1 MVQAQPRASPTPEQ
15 QAEEV
20 QLEEIE
26 HPGVG
31 YVEEGAQIDVVWS
44 IF

>member
-1 MVQAQPRASPTPEQ
+1 MVQAQPRASPPPEQ
-15 QAEEV
+15 QAEDV
-20 QLEEIE
+20 QLEGIE